1 MNIGSTTGSNHTNL
15 VVIKKLDLIH
25 TFVHL
30 NTGKRQ
36 EHHHHRKLI
45 HTIKDTF
52 VRALKNRPHTYAD
65 ASHQHI

>member
-30 NTGKRQ
+30 NTGKR
-36 EHHHHRKLI
+36 
-45 HTIKDTF
+45 
-52 VRALKNRPHTYAD
+52 
-65 ASHQHI
+65 